1 VISDLPACCP
11 PSITVER
18 TPKVSKAAGP
28 QVGVV
33 RRLVKESVRGHNYKK
48 AIKCLR
54 HLRRECKQDDDTE
67 AFNTELK
74 KMKQGKK
81 VAFKSLVSSACV
93 ACFYRNVLVASIGTI
108 RHSRLSL
115 TGRVLLRWH
124 VLTEYE
130 PGTPGHGFWISIK
143 ENGVSL
149 LSTED
154 CEESEVSETARHE
167 MIQKTLQNLLFLVF
181 EWSVAKL

>member
-1 VISDLPACCP
+1 MQARRRHGGIQHRAEKDEKRLLS
-11 PSITVER
+11 
-18 TPKVSKAAGP
+18 KVLSPLLA
-28 QVGVV
+28 
-33 RRLVKESVRGHNYKK
+33 LH
-48 AIKCLR
+48 
-54 HLRRECKQDDDTE
+54 
-67 AFNTELK
+67 
-74 KMKQGKK
+74 
-81 VAFKSLVSSACV
+81 
-93 ACFYRNVLVASIGTI
+93 ASIEFSI
-108 RHSRLSL
+108 RSSRLSL

-124 VLTEYE
+124 VRTEYE

-167 MIQKTLQNLLFLVF
+167 MIQKTLLNLLFLVF